1 MTSSQY
7 ANHVCFRHNQSL
19 KVKQKEMESSGTQ
32 IGVNAVNASLW
43 LLIGKACVVRTL
55 TKFLENYLK
64 RKNALQ
70 NQVGSEQFAWKNQY
84 CMLYYQLLII
94 HVVGLWKI
102 WTMVYIDLQD
112 TINLLFWCMIILR
125 KMFAKSFNHAQYWE
139 QEMTTRPI
147 MSLCTFYR
155 E

>member
-84 CMLYYQLLII
+84 YMLYYQLLII

-102 WTMVYIDLQD
+102 WTMVYIELY
-112 TINLLFWCMIILR
+112 ISYELCNYNL
-125 KMFAKSFNHAQYWE
+125 
-139 QEMTTRPI
+139 
-147 MSLCTFYR
+147 
-155 E
+155 

>member
-19 KVKQKEMESSGTQ
+19 RVKQKEMESSGTQ

-64 RKNALQ
+64 RKKCITKSSGFRMICLEKPVLHALLSTL
-70 NQVGSEQFAWKNQY
+70 NHSRGGS
-84 CMLYYQLLII
+84 
-94 HVVGLWKI
+94 
-102 WTMVYIDLQD
+102 
-112 TINLLFWCMIILR
+112 INLDNGLYR
-125 KMFAKSFNHAQYWE
+125 FAGYNQFTCLVHDYLEKDVCKVIQSCAVLG
-139 QEMTTRPI
+139 TRNDYKADNES
-147 MSLCTFYR
+147 MYFL
-155 E
+155 